1 MASFTEVNK
10 YLSELP
16 IGEHKLIDIVKK
28 ILSISS
34 KKHKTQVFLALQKV
48 TNEYRKKCS
57 EIDLK
62 DVWVDI
68 SYQRLLK
75 LKKIYEHLQLK
86 DEDENEVGFSAMLCG
101 TVDFA
106 IRPNGKTFVWDGFRR
121 CIISLIKGIDR
132 IPSNDEIH
140 PSNWSDKRC
149 KQKEAWA
156 FTQKNSK
163 MESMKQEELFKAGVA
178 QEDKFYLGIKAVMLD
193 CELDV
198 LSVHPGKRKFG
209 AYVEFQKLVVSQ
221 PFSDVTVTQSS
232 NSFVV
237 DASKMIQKAWPEEE
251 VSGFMLAGLSYF
263 LFKNEIDGNNGS
275 EYFQPIHLIKE
286 NLFSYV
292 KESAGTQSMCTKDR
306 LHSAS
311 WQSVAWRFCKNVM
324 GMSSIDASKFIGMD
338 DDQSE
343 MLNASGK

>member
-1 MASFTEVNK
+1 MATFTEVNK

-16 IGEHKLIDIVKK
+16 IGEHKLIDIVDR
-28 ILSISS
+28 ILSITS

-68 SYQRLLK
+68 TYQRSLK

-86 DEDENEVGFSAMLCG
+86 DEDENEVGFSTMLCG

-121 CIISLIKGIDR
+121 CIISLIKGINC

-140 PSNWSDKRC
+140 PSHWSDRKC
-149 KQKEAWA
+149 QKKEAFA
-156 FTQKNSK
+156 FTQKNSA
-163 MESMKQEELFKAGVA
+163 MEPMKAEELFKAGCA
-178 QEDKFYLGIKAVMLD
+178 MGTKKYIDIKEVLID

-198 LSVHPGKRKFG
+198 LQINQGKSKLG
-209 AYVEFQKLVVSQ
+209 GYVEFEKLVTKS
-221 PFSDVTVTQSS
+221 PFSEGVTKPS
-232 NSFVV
+232 NDFVIE
-237 DASKMIQKAWPEEE
+237 ASKMIQSVWTGQE
-251 VSGFMLAGLSYF
+251 VSGFMLSGLAHY
-263 LFKNEIDGNNGS
+263 LHTNEVDGENGNHYYKDKS
-275 EYFQPIHLIKE
+275 EIEEKLD
-286 NLFSYV
+286 SYV
-292 KESAGTQSMCTKDR
+292 TESEGTQSSCTKDR
-306 LHSAS
+306 LHSMPR
-311 WQSVAWRFCKNVM
+311 QSVAWRICKNVM

-338 DDQSE
+338 DEQSE
-343 MLNASGK
+343 LLNVSGK